1 VSPDTRLLFRP
12 NCAVVSRT
20 TPAPVSLA
28 LPLAAKR
35 SVAARPTSWTVR
47 GHSKAKHS
55 LAVGLYNSHSR
66 ALTRPHVC
74 PAPSP
79 HSRVCHQSPAGVPP
93 PWSLSLR
100 CGLPPLPKA
109 RLSRCGLTPSRFPD
123 PLASVQ
129 PAAPT
134 LAAGE
139 ATKGKGHRVLI
150 IGGDGY
156 CGWATALHLSARGYE
171 VAILDSLVRRA
182 MDAQCGFDTL
192 TPIASIHTRLA
203 AWKVRT
209 HACRQ
214 LLGVSVCTV
223 ALTPGTQSMTG
234 KEIPLYVGDVKCVC
248 SFASLPL
255 PLSPRFLVLTSL
267 SPLII
272 TVTTSSSAP
281 PSLSSAPPP
290 PCTSA
295 SSAGPLCPYV

>member
-1 VSPDTRLLFRP
+1 VDR
-12 NCAVVSRT
+12 AVAEH
-20 TPAPVSLA
+20 P
-28 LPLAAKR
+28 
-35 SVAARPTSWTVR
+35 
-47 GHSKAKHS
+47 

-74 PAPSP
+74 LAPSP

-100 CGLPPLPKA
+100 CVSPLPEA
-109 RLSRCGLTPSRFPD
+109 RLSRRLLPRFPD

-139 ATKGKGHRVLI
+139 ATKGKGHRVLV

-203 AWKVRT
+203 AWKVRAT
-209 HACRQ
+209 RVSPTA
-214 LLGVSVCTV
+214 GVSC
-223 ALTPGTQSMTG
+223 ALWH
-234 KEIPLYVGDVKCVC
+234 
-248 SFASLPL
+248 
-255 PLSPRFLVLTSL
+255 
-267 SPLII
+267 
-272 TVTTSSSAP
+272 
-281 PSLSSAPPP
+281 
-290 PCTSA
+290 
-295 SSAGPLCPYV
+295 